1 MSKCDLN
8 KKSGNYFTLL
18 SNTNDYQELVDL
30 NNCVQESINY
40 KLLLMM
46 QQDNKNPYNDSF
58 SMKELN
64 ENTQKLYNKNFVYII
79 FKLSIFLILG
89 ISYFYL
95 SK

>member
-30 NNCVQESINY
+30 NNCLQESINY

-64 ENTQKLYNKNFVYII
+64 ENTQKLYNTNFVYII

-89 ISYFYL
+89 ITYFYL

>member
-8 KKSGNYFTLL
+8 KKSGNYITLL
-18 SNTNDYQELVDL
+18 SNTDDYQDLVDL
-30 NNCVQESINY
+30 NNCLQESINY

-64 ENTQKLYNKNFVYII
+64 ENTQKLYNTNFVYII

-89 ISYFYL
+89 ITYFYL

>member
-1 MSKCDLN
+1 MSKCDVN

-18 SNTNDYQELVDL
+18 SNSKDYQDLVDL

-40 KLLLMM
+40 KLSLMM
-46 QQDNKNPYNDSF
+46 QQDNKNTHNNSF

-64 ENTQKLYNKNFVYII
+64 ENTQKIYNTNFIYII

>member
-1 MSKCDLN
+1 MSKCDVN

-18 SNTNDYQELVDL
+18 SNTKDYQDLVDL

-40 KLLLMM
+40 KLSLMM
-46 QQDNKNPYNDSF
+46 QQDNKNTHNNSF

-64 ENTQKLYNKNFVYII
+64 ENTKKIYNTNFIYII
-79 FKLSIFLILG
+79 FKLSIFFILG

>member
-64 ENTQKLYNKNFVYII
+64 ENTQKLYNTNFVYII

-89 ISYFYL
+89 ITYFYL

>member
-18 SNTNDYQELVDL
+18 SNTDDYQDLVDL

-46 QQDNKNPYNDSF
+46 QQDNKNPHNDSF

-64 ENTQKLYNKNFVYII
+64 ENTQKLYNTNFVYII

>member
-1 MSKCDLN
+1 MDDCDLN
-8 KKSGNYFTLL
+8 KKSSNYLTLL
-18 SNTNDYQELVDL
+18 SNTNNYQDLIDL
-30 NNCVQESINY
+30 NNCVQQSINY
-40 KLLLMM
+40 KLSLMM
-46 QQDNKNPYNDSF
+46 KQDNNNTSNDSF

-64 ENTQKLYNKNFVYII
+64 ENTQNLYNTNFLYII